1 MSYTVPPSE
10 VEEHAKAAGK
20 TMADVCREA
29 GIAQSTFS
37 RWKAGHTSP
46 TLEKYNA
53 LLKAAAVPHT
63 LNEAG
68 AA

>member
-1 MSYTVPPSE
+1 
-10 VEEHAKAAGK
+10 
-20 TMADVCREA
+20 MADVCREA
-29 GIAQSTFS
+29 GIAQSMFS